1 MKRQVN
7 LKDDEKDFSDAD
19 VEFAQAMVPHHQA
32 ALEMADTLLED
43 GKNEQLIELAKNI
56 KKNQSGEITFLKNWL
71 QDRGLKLANKQK
83 MSKRQITKSFW
94 VDDEKRTAEL
104 RYGSAIQVIGKP
116 VSGKGQS
123 VSEISQFRNSYY
135 DGSPAAT
142 EEIMPL
148 AASEILP
155 RDEDLYY
162 VTMRAISQRLVDGYW
177 IDYTRPGVLE
187 AAVPLLNKQRIC
199 VDHCYWKAESAI
211 GSIVNSIW
219 DAQGVNAN
227 GLPGINI
234 RFFVDSKI
242 APGIVRRLAYPVP
255 AIHSGSVTVGFE
267 WEASHPDLLEEKK
280 FWWLLGQEVG
290 GEIVRLVVT
299 KVLFFR
305 EFSLVYE
312 GADEDAKRLPDDDA
326 PMPEGETEQ
335 SKRPAASHLPPEGQ
349 LAEGGTTNEVTTVKL
364 TAELKKI
371 LGLDSHT
378 ADDVPD
384 AAVLAAVQSFAPQI
398 AASQAIV
405 AAERAEVLR
414 LATLAEGVEGKLN
427 EVIAGLISNATPE
440 QLPGLK
446 SLYAEKAALK
456 FPPTGRSSQETP
468 TPQAIT
474 QQAAKSVEPMRYL

>member
-142 EEIMPL
+142 EEITPL

-255 AIHSGSVTVGFE
+255 AINSGSVTVGFE

-290 GEIVRLVVT
+290 GEIVRLIVT
-299 KVLFFR
+299 KILFFR

-335 SKRPAASHLPPEGQ
+335 SKRPTASNLPP
-349 LAEGGTTNEVTTVKL
+349 EGGTTNEVKTVKL
-364 TAELKKI
+364 TAELKKL
-371 LGLDSHT
+371 LGLESHT
-378 ADDVPD
+378 ADEVPD
-384 AAVLAAVQSFAPQI
+384 AAVLTAFQSFAPMI
-398 AASQAIV
+398 TASQAII
-405 AAERAEVLR
+405 AAERAEVVR
-414 LATLAEGVEGKLN
+414 LATLAEGTEGKLN
-427 EVIAGLISNATPE
+427 ETLASVIQNAAPE
-440 QLPGLK
+440 QLTGLK
-446 SLYAEKAALK
+446 LMYAEKAASK
-456 FPPTGRSSQETP
+456 FPPSGRSSVEEP
-468 TPQAIT
+468 TPQT
-474 QQAAKSVEPMRYL
+474 TSQAAAKPVETMRYL

>member
-1 MKRQVN
+1 M
-7 LKDDEKDFSDAD
+7 
-19 VEFAQAMVPHHQA
+19 
-32 ALEMADTLLED
+32 
-43 GKNEQLIELAKNI
+43 
-56 KKNQSGEITFLKNWL
+56 
-71 QDRGLKLANKQK
+71 
-83 MSKRQITKSFW
+83 KRQITKSFW
-94 VDDEKRTAEL
+94 VDDEKRIAEL

-142 EEIMPL
+142 EEITPL

-199 VDHCYWKAESAI
+199 VDHCFWKAESAI
-211 GSIVNSIW
+211 GAIVNSIW
-219 DAQGVNAN
+219 DAQGLNAN

-335 SKRPAASHLPPEGQ
+335 SKRQSASNQPP
-349 LAEGGTTNEVTTVKL
+349 EGGTTNEVTTVKL
-364 TAELKKI
+364 TAELKKL
-371 LGLDSHT
+371 LGLESHT
-378 ADDVPD
+378 ADDVPE
-384 AAVLAAVQSFAPQI
+384 AAVLAAVTSFAPQI
-398 AASQAIV
+398 EAAQAIIS
-405 AAERAEVLR
+405 AERDELMR
-414 LATLAEGVEGKLN
+414 LVTLAESVNGVLSDAYKAI
-427 EVIAGLISNATPE
+427 VMSAAPD

-446 SLYAEKAALK
+446 KLYAEKAAGK
-456 FPPTGRSSQETP
+456 FPATGRSSIEEP
-468 TPQAIT
+468 TPQSIT
-474 QQAAKSVEPMRYL
+474 QQAVKPVELMRYL